1 MGMAASVMPLAGQR
15 RRRAEVGD
23 KNVAIDPSALKVTRG
38 DGDTLKATID
48 TTKDQLRAAPEYI
61 YLGKEKPKDAQAT
74 SPARQP

>member
-1 MGMAASVMPLAGQR
+1 MGR
-15 RRRAEVGD
+15 RRRGLLGIGA
-23 KNVAIDPSALKVTRG
+23 KYVAIDPSALKVTRG